1 MKNDDIIFVGDNVS
15 IFVNNSAVNKEQL
28 TRVYAIYNKITGETK
43 KPNGCGRCWRNV
55 KTRVYQEYLKKVNI
69 I

>member
-1 MKNDDIIFVGDNVS
+1 MTNKDILFVGDNVS

-28 TRVYAIYNKITGETK
+28 DTVYAIYNRITGEQK

-55 KTRVYQEYLKKVNI
+55 KKRVYQEYLKKVNI